1 MLTRPLQMSRDDAVQ
16 RLEQLEHELLSSQ
29 DAQRH
34 MENDLFKA
42 REMLMDAELRL
53 FSMEE
58 GKARLQS
65 ERDSAEATLLAFD
78 FLRSGGI
85 VTAKRMPLSPSNRQA
100 APLHASMELLA
111 VDIKDSSA
119 AALQQA
125 QELFDSLASVAAC
138 SQLFSSALD
147 LCERCM
153 MKASEQGLR
162 MSNELHA
169 LTEQSN
175 GLSAEPAEVFVSQL
189 EANSDRAVQIGA
201 RMSELMVA
209 MKAQYKDLASRYS
222 TLGNQHTVFEHA
234 AAEADKGSKH
244 LQVGCNATPFLFSL
258 LSSTPSAARLTCFAV
273 AGQAAAGAA
282 QGGPAGARFLPL
294 VTRALPAVGHA

>member
-1 MLTRPLQMSRDDAVQ
+1 
-16 RLEQLEHELLSSQ
+16 LEQLEHELLSSQ

-85 VTAKRMPLSPSNRQA
+85 VTAKRMPLSPSNRQT

-153 MKASEQGLR
+153 MNASEQGLR

-244 LQVGCNATPFLFSL
+244 LQVGCQMQHLFCSPYCHL
-258 LSSTPSAARLTCFAV
+258 PPLCRSPHAFCSGWSSGGWHCTRRASRCALPAV
-273 AGQAAAGAA
+273 
-282 QGGPAGARFLPL
+282 
-294 VTRALPAVGHA
+294 VDVCALPAVGHA

>member
-1 MLTRPLQMSRDDAVQ
+1 MSRDDAVQ

-34 MENDLFKA
+34 MENDMFKA

-58 GKARLQS
+58 GKARLQA
-65 ERDSAEATLLAFD
+65 ERDSAEATLLAFN
-78 FLRSGGI
+78 FLRSGGN
-85 VTAKRMPLSPSNRQA
+85 VTAKRTPLSPSNRQA
-100 APLHASMELLA
+100 APLHVSTELLA

-119 AALQQA
+119 VALQQA

-153 MKASEQGLR
+153 MNASEQGLR
-162 MSNELHA
+162 MSNELQA

-175 GLSAEPAEVFVSQL
+175 SLSAEQPAEVFVRQL
-189 EANSDRAVQIGA
+189 EANSDRAVQIGV
-201 RMSELMVA
+201 RMSDLMVA
-209 MKAQYKDLASRYS
+209 MKAQCKDLASRYT
-222 TLGNQHTVFEHA
+222 TLTNQHTVFEHA

-244 LQVGCNATPFLFSL
+244 LQVGCNATPFLFSS
-258 LSSTPSAARLTCFAV
+258 LSSAPLC
-273 AGQAAAGAA
+273 
-282 QGGPAGARFLPL
+282 LP
-294 VTRALPAVGHA
+294 PHAFRSGW